1 MLNQTAPAPAP
12 LTAPVSVTLGR
23 VPGPGPNAAG
33 RGRGRLHVLD
43 GLRLVAALMVVGY
56 HYLAF
61 GEGWPAPVDQL
72 FPGTRSVASY
82 GYLGVEFFFLISG
95 FVICMSGWGRPV
107 KEFFVSRVTRLY
119 PAYWFAVVATSV
131 TVAVIPGGRDH
142 LPWNDI
148 LTNLTMLQEPLGA
161 GSVDPVY
168 WTLFAELRF
177 YLLFTVLA
185 WWGLTYRRVLLFCC
199 VWGAASVL
207 VSPADPGPLKLLLMP
222 GYSWFFIA
230 GMAFYL
236 MYRFRPN
243 LMLFGVV
250 GICYCASLAPSVE
263 RAEELTFLGDRPT
276 WPVLVV
282 LAAFFGLMALVATGR
297 LSGIRWRWLPVAGA
311 LTYPLYLLHEVIGW
325 ELFARFGAE
334 VSPWVLLTA
343 VLLGMLVL
351 SYLVHRLVEQPLG
364 RSLRRHLLRP

>member
-1 MLNQTAPAPAP
+1 MLNQTAPAPLA
-12 LTAPVSVTLGR
+12 APVSWSR
-23 VPGPGPNAAG
+23 VPGAGPDAAG
-33 RGRGRLHVLD
+33 RGPGRLHVLD

-61 GEGWPAPVDQL
+61 GEGWPAPVERL
-72 FPGTRSVASY
+72 FPGTYSVASY

-107 KEFFVSRVTRLY
+107 KDFFVSRVARLY

-131 TVAVIPGGRDH
+131 TVAVIPGGREH

-161 GSVDPVY
+161 DPVDAVY

-199 VWGAASVL
+199 AWGAASAL
-207 VSPADPGPLKLLLMP
+207 VAPAAPGPLRLLLMP
-222 GYSWFFIA
+222 EYSWFFIA

-250 GICYCASLAPSVE
+250 GVCYCASLAPSIDKFKG
-263 RAEELTFLGDRPT
+263 LTFLGDRPA

-282 LAAFFGLMALVATGR
+282 LAAFFGVMALVATGR

-325 ELFARFGAE
+325 EFFARFGAR

-351 SYLVHRLVEQPLG
+351 SYLVHRLVEGPLG
-364 RSLRRHLLRP
+364 RSLRRHLLRR